1 MADGIPYP
9 QAPQYTADN
18 PLQQAEQFQAMGLR
32 AAQMQQVQQTAE
44 QQARVNAAK
53 IAVGQ
58 HMQAHIDPKTGE
70 FNKYGFLGTVAQ
82 DPNAAVV
89 FPEVFQTLLQNN
101 EIEAR
106 TAGQY
111 LQNEKAKLDV
121 IGNSV
126 APYIQKIDEGK
137 TLTDSDV
144 SGLIGNLQ
152 AAHVFKD
159 REEGLTMLQG
169 LLGSP
174 IGNRNNRNGLF
185 RMLGQYSALSQQTL
199 ANTLQ
204 SAEKRFE
211 PMTGVTASG
220 EKYQIPKARVPGML
234 PPTGTEAIL
243 PEETAGGGTSAPRS
257 ELPAGQEPSPSEAP
271 ATQESGLPYGAV
283 RTERAPLETARDKPY
298 VDYKEGKGWLA
309 ESEKDAQHNAGL
321 AYEMETK
328 LKNQEEMF
336 KLLRTGPLGTAR
348 ADFAQFARGVLPKD
362 AADRLTSMMLGT
374 NDPDKAFAA
383 AQALRKELAK
393 NTFEQLKAALGGQG
407 RFTNFELQTMLQA
420 NYGLDAETP
429 AIERMMNDM
438 RRVAKIAK
446 VEAKALEQYR
456 KVSLAHP
463 RNDNSF
469 SASFFNEKLRDKLIN
484 MGLYKEGEIKL
495 TKDGDVKL
503 PSAEAK

>member
-1 MADGIPYP
+1 
-9 QAPQYTADN
+9 
-18 PLQQAEQFQAMGLR
+18 
-32 AAQMQQVQQTAE
+32 
-44 QQARVNAAK
+44 
-53 IAVGQ
+53 
-58 HMQAHIDPKTGE
+58 
-70 FNKYGFLGTVAQ
+70 
-82 DPNAAVV
+82 
-89 FPEVFQTLLQNN
+89 
-101 EIEAR
+101 
-106 TAGQY
+106 
-111 LQNEKAKLDV
+111 
-121 IGNSV
+121 
-126 APYIQKIDEGK
+126 
-137 TLTDSDV
+137 
-144 SGLIGNLQ
+144 
-152 AAHVFKD
+152 VFKD
-159 REEGLTMLQG
+159 REEGRQTLIG
-169 LLGSP
+169 LMGS
-174 IGNRNNRNGLF
+174 GVGTKENRNELI
-185 RMLGQYSALSQQTL
+185 RMVSQMNENVRQALN
-199 ANTLQ
+199 NTLQ
-204 SAEKRFE
+204 SMEKRYE
-211 PMTGVTASG
+211 PVTGVTAGG
-220 EKYQIPKARVPGML
+220 EKYQIAKTRVPGML
-234 PPTGTEAIL
+234 PPTGAEEPFL

-257 ELPAGQEPSPSEAP
+257 QLPAGQEPSPSEAP

-283 RTERAPLETARDKPY
+283 RTERAPLETAKDKPY

-348 ADFAQFARGVLPKD
+348 ADFAQFARGVLPKG

-420 NYGLDAETP
+420 NYGLDTETP

-446 VEAKALEQYR
+446 VEAQALEQYR

-469 SASFFNEKLRDKLIN
+469 SASFFNEKLRDKLTN

-495 TKDGDVKL
+495 TKDGDVQL